1 MPIVNDSKDSA
12 EQKVTKCHV
21 LREAR
26 TPYHGSD
33 NGFNSQQWN
42 NHKPLVNGG
51 KDSAEQKVTKCH
63 VL

>member
-1 MPIVNDSKDSA
+1 MEQPQILVNGGKDSA

-51 KDSAEQKVTKCH
+51 KGN
-63 VL
+63 